1 MRIEWARDGSA
12 LLVRT
17 ASGVRIVDD
26 AGATRHIPVNRPALD
41 ARWLGNGTV
50 IAFDAIGML
59 RWYRID
65 GEVVDQRAITFN
77 RAGRDSASA
86 ASIAGDG
93 SRLAIVSLS
102 DVAYGEQVGVWSA
115 DGERVWILKPG
126 RLGIEPEVGRTTA
139 MLSDDGRLIAIGY
152 EARASGQVGPAG
164 WWGFDDVVPG
174 SEASATPGGSPRGG
188 GIIGGGRSFGE
199 RAPQTGSAP
208 GRGWLV
214 IELAS
219 EEPVDRHF
227 VEVARDDG
235 PMVFAF
241 DRRGRR
247 FAHASPERVDDIG
260 AIRIGRG
267 DAYERN
273 RPGGARCVAFD
284 PHGVMVAYGHSQ
296 PPAGARGRLVVDYLS
311 RTAAGTSMIEIVD
324 TLSIDPGVDVA
335 AVAFSPDSRR
345 IACLGSDGALEIV
358 PVP

>member
-1 MRIEWARDGSA
+1 LRIEWARDGSG

-17 ASGVRIVDD
+17 ANGVRIVDD

-59 RWYRID
+59 RWHRID

-77 RAGRDSASA
+77 RAGRDSATA

-93 SRLAIVSLS
+93 SRLAIVSVS

-126 RLGIEPEVGRTTA
+126 RLGIDPEVGRTTA

-164 WWGFDDVVPG
+164 WWGVDEVLPG
-174 SEASATPGGSPRGG
+174 SEAWATRGGPPRTG
-188 GIIGGGRSFGE
+188 GIIGGERNFGE
-199 RAPQTGSAP
+199 RAPHTGSAP

-219 EEPVDRHF
+219 EEPFDRHF
-227 VEVARDDG
+227 IEVARDDA
-235 PMVFAF
+235 PMAFAF

-247 FAHASPERVDDIG
+247 FAHASPERVDDVG
-260 AIRIGRG
+260 AIRLDRG
-267 DAYERN
+267 DSYARN
-273 RPGGARCVAFD
+273 HAGGARCVAFD
-284 PHGVMVAYGHSQ
+284 PHGVMVAYGYSQ
-296 PPAGARGRLVVDYLS
+296 PPAGARGRLVVDYLARS
-311 RTAAGTSMIEIVD
+311 TAGGSMIEIVD